1 MNKKKFIWNMLGSGI
16 YSLATVI
23 FVMLAKR
30 IVGEEAGAKFYMAF
44 TTGQMLLTIG
54 YFEIRPFQ
62 VTDVRGQYRPSE
74 YFGFRV
80 LSCAAMLVCGL
91 IVGVVYAANGK
102 ADAAGFG
109 LIMTMCALKMFD
121 GIADVFEG
129 EFQRNDRIDISGM
142 SMAFRT
148 IAVMAAFSAAAWIT
162 KNIYIASAAAM
173 TAGFIGVVGVGLVWS
188 RRFEKLSVSF
198 AADKMKSLFVNTIL
212 LFIGS
217 AMCMWLWNGTKY
229 VVEWT
234 LTDMETLVYGIVFM
248 PTMVI
253 NLGSSF
259 VFKPMLTTLARHYEN
274 REIKKFAGLMGV
286 LVAIACGLT
295 IVTFAAG
302 AWLGIPVLSWL
313 YDIDLSPYK
322 AVMLVL
328 IAAGG
333 FNAVSILFYY
343 ALTVMRLQKE
353 IFAGY
358 TISFI
363 VSIVLPVIMVRNM
376 GIMGAGWSYL
386 IVMMLLT
393 LLFAGMLYIRLIRE
407 KTENKQ
413 NMP

>member
-1 MNKKKFIWNMLGSGI
+1 MKKKQFIWNMLGSGI

-30 IVGEEAGAKFYMAF
+30 LVGEEAGAKFYMAF

-62 VTDVRGQYRPSE
+62 VTDVKQQYKAKE

-80 LSCAAMLVCGL
+80 ISSAAMLACAVVVG
-91 IVGVVYAANGK
+91 IVYVVNGK
-102 ADAAGFG
+102 ADAAGFM
-109 LIMTMCALKMFD
+109 LIITMCILKMFD
-121 GIADVFEG
+121 GVADVFEG

-148 IAVMAAFSAAAWIT
+148 MAIMAVFSIIAWVT
-162 KNIYIASAAAM
+162 RNIYAASAVAAV
-173 TAGFIGVVGVGLVWS
+173 TGLAGAAVVAVVWS
-188 RRFEKLSVSF
+188 RGFEPLSVSF
-198 AADKMKSLFVNTIL
+198 DREKMKSLFRSTIL

-234 LTDMETLVYGIVFM
+234 LTDRDTLAYGIVFM

-259 VFKPMLTTLARHYEN
+259 VFKPMLTTLARHYEQG
-274 REIKKFAGLMGV
+274 EYKAFAKLVAV
-286 LVAIACGLT
+286 LVATAVGIT
-295 IVTFAAG
+295 VVTLGAG

-313 YDIDLSPYK
+313 YDIELAPYK
-322 AVMLVL
+322 SVMLVL

-343 ALTVMRLQKE
+343 ALTVMCLQKE

-358 TISFI
+358 TITFV
-363 VSIVLPVIMVRNM
+363 VSIILPIVMVKAM
-376 GIMGAGWSYL
+376 GIAGAGTSYL

-393 LLFAGMLYIRLIRE
+393 VLFGGMLCVKLKKR
-407 KTENKQ
+407 K
-413 NMP
+413 

>member
-1 MNKKKFIWNMLGSGI
+1 MLGSGI

-30 IVGEEAGAKFYMAF
+30 LVGEEAGAKFYMAF

-62 VTDVRGQYRPSE
+62 VTDVKQQYKAKE

-80 LSCAAMLVCGL
+80 ISSAAMLACAVVVG
-91 IVGVVYAANGK
+91 IVYVVNGK
-102 ADAAGFG
+102 ADAAGFM
-109 LIMTMCALKMFD
+109 LIITMCILKMFD

-148 IAVMAAFSAAAWIT
+148 IAIMAVFSIIAWVT
-162 KNIYIASAAAM
+162 RNIYAASAVAAV
-173 TAGFIGVVGVGLVWS
+173 TGLAGAAVVAVVWS
-188 RRFEKLSVSF
+188 RGFEPLSVSF
-198 AADKMKSLFVNTIL
+198 DREKMKSLFRSTIL

-234 LTDMETLVYGIVFM
+234 LTDRDTLAYGIVFM

-259 VFKPMLTTLARHYEN
+259 VFKPMLTTLARHYEQG
-274 REIKKFAGLMGV
+274 EYKAFAKLVAV
-286 LVAIACGLT
+286 LVATAVGIT
-295 IVTFAAG
+295 VVTLGAG

-313 YDIDLSPYK
+313 YDIELAPYK
-322 AVMLVL
+322 SVMLVL

-358 TISFI
+358 TITFI
-363 VSIVLPVIMVRNM
+363 VSIILPIVMVKAM
-376 GIMGAGWSYL
+376 GIAGAGTSYL

-393 LLFAGMLYIRLIRE
+393 VLFGGMLCVKLKKR
-407 KTENKQ
+407 K
-413 NMP
+413 

>member
-1 MNKKKFIWNMLGSGI
+1 MLGSGI

-30 IVGEEAGAKFYMAF
+30 LVGEEAGAKFYMAF

-62 VTDVRGQYRPSE
+62 VTDVKQQYKAKE

-80 LSCAAMLVCGL
+80 ISSAAMLACAVVVG
-91 IVGVVYAANGK
+91 IVYVVNGK
-102 ADAAGFG
+102 ADAAGFM
-109 LIMTMCALKMFD
+109 LIITMCILKMFD
-121 GIADVFEG
+121 GVADVFEG

-148 IAVMAAFSAAAWIT
+148 IAIMAVFSIIAWVT
-162 KNIYIASAAAM
+162 RNIYAASAAAAV
-173 TAGFIGVVGVGLVWS
+173 TGLAGAAVVAVVWS
-188 RRFEKLSVSF
+188 RGFEPLLVSF
-198 AADKMKSLFVNTIL
+198 DREKMKSLFRSTIL

-234 LTDMETLVYGIVFM
+234 LTDRDTLAYGIVFM

-259 VFKPMLTTLARHYEN
+259 VFKPMLTTLARHYEQG
-274 REIKKFAGLMGV
+274 EYKAFAKLVAV
-286 LVAIACGLT
+286 LVATAVGIT
-295 IVTFAAG
+295 VVTLGAG

-313 YDIDLSPYK
+313 YDIELAPYK
-322 AVMLVL
+322 SVMLVL

-358 TISFI
+358 TITFV
-363 VSIVLPVIMVRNM
+363 VSIILPIVMVKAM
-376 GIMGAGWSYL
+376 GIAGAGTSYL

-393 LLFAGMLYIRLIRE
+393 VLFGGMLCVKLKKR
-407 KTENKQ
+407 K
-413 NMP
+413 

>member
-1 MNKKKFIWNMLGSGI
+1 MKKKQFIWNMLGSGI

-30 IVGEEAGAKFYMAF
+30 LVGEEAGAKFYMAF

-62 VTDVRGQYRPSE
+62 VTDVKQQYKAKE

-80 LSCAAMLVCGL
+80 ISSAAMLACAVVVG
-91 IVGVVYAANGK
+91 IVYVVNGK
-102 ADAAGFG
+102 ADAAGFM
-109 LIMTMCALKMFD
+109 LIITMCILKMFD

-148 IAVMAAFSAAAWIT
+148 IAIMAVFSIIAWVT
-162 KNIYIASAAAM
+162 RNIYAASAVAAV
-173 TAGFIGVVGVGLVWS
+173 TGLAGAAVVAVVWS
-188 RRFEKLSVSF
+188 RGFEPLSVSF
-198 AADKMKSLFVNTIL
+198 DREKMKSLFRSTIL

-234 LTDMETLVYGIVFM
+234 LTDRDTLAYGIVFM

-259 VFKPMLTTLARHYEN
+259 VFKPMLTTLARHYEQG
-274 REIKKFAGLMGV
+274 EYKAFAKLVAV
-286 LVAIACGLT
+286 LVATAVGIT
-295 IVTFAAG
+295 VVTLGAG

-313 YDIDLSPYK
+313 YDIELAPYK
-322 AVMLVL
+322 SVMLVL

-358 TISFI
+358 TITFV
-363 VSIVLPVIMVRNM
+363 VSIILPIVMVKAM
-376 GIMGAGWSYL
+376 GIAGAGTSYL

-393 LLFAGMLYIRLIRE
+393 VLFGGMLCVKLKKR
-407 KTENKQ
+407 K
-413 NMP
+413 

>member
-1 MNKKKFIWNMLGSGI
+1 MLGSGI

-30 IVGEEAGAKFYMAF
+30 LVGEEAGAKFYMAF

-54 YFEIRPFQ
+54 YFEIRPFH
-62 VTDVRGQYRPSE
+62 VTDVKQQYKAKE

-80 LSCAAMLVCGL
+80 ISSAAMLACAVVVG
-91 IVGVVYAANGK
+91 IVYVVNGK
-102 ADAAGFG
+102 ADAAGFM
-109 LIMTMCALKMFD
+109 LIITMCILKMFD

-148 IAVMAAFSAAAWIT
+148 MAIMAVFSIIAWVT
-162 KNIYIASAAAM
+162 RNIYAASAAAAVTGLAG
-173 TAGFIGVVGVGLVWS
+173 TAVVAVVWS
-188 RRFEKLSVSF
+188 HWFEPLSVSF
-198 AADKMKSLFVNTIL
+198 DREKMKSLFRSTIL

-234 LTDMETLVYGIVFM
+234 LTDRDTLAYGIVFM

-259 VFKPMLTTLARHYEN
+259 VFKPMLTTLARHYEQG
-274 REIKKFAGLMGV
+274 EYKAFAKLVAV
-286 LVAIACGLT
+286 LVATAVGIT
-295 IVTFAAG
+295 VVTLGAG

-313 YDIDLSPYK
+313 YDIELAPYK
-322 AVMLVL
+322 SVMLVL

-358 TISFI
+358 TITFV
-363 VSIVLPVIMVRNM
+363 VSIILPIVMVKAM
-376 GIMGAGWSYL
+376 GIAGAGTSYL

-393 LLFAGMLYIRLIRE
+393 VLFGGMLCVKLKKR
-407 KTENKQ
+407 K
-413 NMP
+413 

>member
-1 MNKKKFIWNMLGSGI
+1 MLGSGI

-30 IVGEEAGAKFYMAF
+30 LVGEEAGAKFYMAF

-54 YFEIRPFQ
+54 YFEIRPFH
-62 VTDVRGQYRPSE
+62 VTDVKQQYKAKE

-80 LSCAAMLVCGL
+80 ISSAAMLACAVVVG
-91 IVGVVYAANGK
+91 IVYVVNGK
-102 ADAAGFG
+102 ADVAGFM
-109 LIMTMCALKMFD
+109 LIITMCILKMFD

-148 IAVMAAFSAAAWIT
+148 MAIMAVFSIIAWVT
-162 KNIYIASAAAM
+162 RNIYAASAAAAVTGLAG
-173 TAGFIGVVGVGLVWS
+173 TAVVAVVWS
-188 RRFEKLSVSF
+188 RWFEPLSVSF
-198 AADKMKSLFVNTIL
+198 DREKMKSLFRSTIL

-234 LTDMETLVYGIVFM
+234 LTDRDTLAYGIVFM

-259 VFKPMLTTLARHYEN
+259 VFKPMLTTLARHYEQG
-274 REIKKFAGLMGV
+274 EYKAFAKLVAV
-286 LVAIACGLT
+286 LVATAVGIT
-295 IVTFAAG
+295 VVTLGAG

-313 YDIDLSPYK
+313 YDIELAPYK
-322 AVMLVL
+322 SVMLVL

-358 TISFI
+358 TITFVVSVILPI
-363 VSIVLPVIMVRNM
+363 VMVKAM
-376 GIMGAGWSYL
+376 GIAGAGTSYL

-393 LLFAGMLYIRLIRE
+393 ALFGGMLCVKLKKR
-407 KTENKQ
+407 K
-413 NMP
+413 

>member
-1 MNKKKFIWNMLGSGI
+1 MKKKQFIWNMLGSGI

-30 IVGEEAGAKFYMAF
+30 LVGEEAGAKFYMAF

-62 VTDVRGQYRPSE
+62 VTDVKQQYKAKE

-80 LSCAAMLVCGL
+80 ISSAAMLACAVVVG
-91 IVGVVYAANGK
+91 IVYVVNGK
-102 ADAAGFG
+102 ADVAGFV
-109 LIMTMCALKMFD
+109 LIITMCILKMFD

-148 IAVMAAFSAAAWIT
+148 MAIMAVFSIIAWVT
-162 KNIYIASAAAM
+162 RNIYAASAAAAVTGLAG
-173 TAGFIGVVGVGLVWS
+173 TAVVAVVWS
-188 RRFEKLSVSF
+188 RWFEPLSVSF
-198 AADKMKSLFVNTIL
+198 DREKMKSLFRSTIL

-234 LTDMETLVYGIVFM
+234 LTDRDTLAYGIVFM

-259 VFKPMLTTLARHYEN
+259 VFKPMLTTLARHYEQG
-274 REIKKFAGLMGV
+274 EYKAFAKLVAV
-286 LVAIACGLT
+286 LVATAVGIT
-295 IVTFAAG
+295 VVTLGAG

-313 YDIDLSPYK
+313 YDIELAPYK
-322 AVMLVL
+322 SVMLVL

-358 TISFI
+358 TITFVVSVILPI
-363 VSIVLPVIMVRNM
+363 VMVKAM
-376 GIMGAGWSYL
+376 GIAGAGTSYL

-393 LLFAGMLYIRLIRE
+393 ALFGGMLCVKLKKR
-407 KTENKQ
+407 K
-413 NMP
+413 

>member
-1 MNKKKFIWNMLGSGI
+1 MLGSGI

-62 VTDVRGQYRPSE
+62 VTDVRGQYRAEE
-74 YFGFRV
+74 YFGFRA
-80 LSCAAMLVCGL
+80 LSCSVMLLCGF
-91 IVGVVYAANGK
+91 IVGAVYVVNGR
-102 ADAAGFG
+102 ADTAGFG
-109 LIMTMCALKMFD
+109 LIMAMCILKMFD

-148 IAVMAAFSAAAWIT
+148 IAIMTAFSVAAWMT
-162 KNIYIASAAAM
+162 KNIYIASAAA
-173 TAGFIGVVGVGLVWS
+173 TVAGLIGVVCVALVWS
-188 RRFEKLSVSF
+188 RSFSKLSISF
-198 AADKMKSLFVNTIL
+198 APDKMKSLFRNTVL

-234 LTDMETLVYGIVFM
+234 LTDKETLVYGIVFM

-274 REIKKFAGLMGV
+274 RELKKFAGLMGA

-313 YDIDLSPYK
+313 YDIDLAPYK
-322 AVMLVL
+322 VVMLVL

-333 FNAVSILFYY
+333 FNAVSIIFYY
-343 ALTVMRLQKE
+343 ALTVMRLQKA
-353 IFAGY
+353 IFTGY

-376 GIMGAGWSYL
+376 GIIGAGWSYL
-386 IVMMLLT
+386 IVMLLLT
-393 LLFAGMLYIRLIRE
+393 LLFAGIFYIRLIKE
-407 KTENKQ
+407 KRK
-413 NMP
+413 

>member
-1 MNKKKFIWNMLGSGI
+1 MKKKQFIWNMLGSGI

-30 IVGEEAGAKFYMAF
+30 LVGEEAGAKFYMAF

-62 VTDVRGQYRPSE
+62 VTDVKQQYKAKE

-80 LSCAAMLVCGL
+80 ISSAAMLACAVVVG
-91 IVGVVYAANGK
+91 IVYVVNGK
-102 ADAAGFG
+102 ADAAGFM
-109 LIMTMCALKMFD
+109 LIITMCILKMFD

-148 IAVMAAFSAAAWIT
+148 MAIMAVFSVIAWVT
-162 KNIYIASAAAM
+162 RNIYAASAAAAV
-173 TAGFIGVVGVGLVWS
+173 TGLAGTEVVAVVWS
-188 RRFEKLSVSF
+188 HRFEPLSVSF
-198 AADKMKSLFVNTIL
+198 DREKMKSLFRSTIL

-234 LTDMETLVYGIVFM
+234 LTDRDTLAYGIVFM

-259 VFKPMLTTLARHYEN
+259 VFKPMLTTLARHYEQG
-274 REIKKFAGLMGV
+274 EYKAFAKLVAV
-286 LVAIACGLT
+286 LVATAVGIT
-295 IVTFAAG
+295 VVTLGAG

-313 YDIDLSPYK
+313 YDIELAPYK
-322 AVMLVL
+322 SVMLVL

-358 TISFI
+358 TITFV
-363 VSIVLPVIMVRNM
+363 VSIILPIVMVKAM
-376 GIMGAGWSYL
+376 GIAGAGTSYL

-393 LLFAGMLYIRLIRE
+393 VLFGGMLCVKLKKR
-407 KTENKQ
+407 K
-413 NMP
+413 

>member
-1 MNKKKFIWNMLGSGI
+1 MNKSKFIWNMLGSGI

-62 VTDVRGQYRPSE
+62 VTDVRGQYKPEE

-80 LSCAAMLVCGL
+80 LSCLAMLLGGAAVGL
-91 IVGVVYAANGK
+91 VYVANGK
-102 ADAAGFG
+102 ADGAGFG
-109 LIMTMCALKMFD
+109 LIMAMCILKMLD
-121 GIADVFEG
+121 GVADVFEG

-148 IAVMAAFSAAAWIT
+148 LAVMAVFSAAAWLT
-162 KNIYIASAAAM
+162 RNIYIASAAAAV
-173 TAGFIGVVGVGLVWS
+173 TGLAGVVCVVMVWS
-188 RRFEKLSVSF
+188 RSFEKLSVSF
-198 AADKMKSLFVNTIL
+198 KVDKMKSLFGSTVL
-212 LFIGS
+212 LFISS

-234 LTDMETLVYGIVFM
+234 LTDRETLVYGIVFM

-274 REIKKFAGLMGV
+274 GEYKKFAGLVGV
-286 LVAIACGLT
+286 LVAITCGLT
-295 IVTFAAG
+295 LVTLAAG

-313 YDIDLSPYK
+313 YDIDLSGYK

-358 TISFI
+358 TMTFI
-363 VSIVLPVIMVRNM
+363 VSIVLPVLMVRCM
-376 GIMGAGWSYL
+376 GIMGAGWAYL
-386 IVMMLLT
+386 IVMALLT
-393 LLFAGMLYIRLIRE
+393 VVFAGMLYTKLLAAGRR
-407 KTENKQ
+407 NR
-413 NMP
+413 

>member
-1 MNKKKFIWNMLGSGI
+1 MLGSGI

-30 IVGEEAGAKFYMAF
+30 LVGEEAGAKFYMAF

-62 VTDVRGQYRPSE
+62 VTDVKQQYKAKE

-80 LSCAAMLVCGL
+80 ISSAAMLACAVVVG
-91 IVGVVYAANGK
+91 IVYVVNGK
-102 ADAAGFG
+102 ADAAGFM
-109 LIMTMCALKMFD
+109 LIITMCILKMFD
-121 GIADVFEG
+121 GVADVFEG

-148 IAVMAAFSAAAWIT
+148 IAIMAVFSIIAWVT
-162 KNIYIASAAAM
+162 RNIYAASAVAAV
-173 TAGFIGVVGVGLVWS
+173 TGLAGAAVVAVVWS
-188 RRFEKLSVSF
+188 RGFEPLSVSF
-198 AADKMKSLFVNTIL
+198 DREKMKSLFRSTIL

-234 LTDMETLVYGIVFM
+234 LTDRDTLAYGIVFM

-259 VFKPMLTTLARHYEN
+259 VFKPMLTTLARHYEQG
-274 REIKKFAGLMGV
+274 EYKAFAKLVAV
-286 LVAIACGLT
+286 LVATAVGIT
-295 IVTFAAG
+295 VVTLGAG

-313 YDIDLSPYK
+313 YDIELAPYK
-322 AVMLVL
+322 SVMLVL

-358 TISFI
+358 TVTFV
-363 VSIVLPVIMVRNM
+363 VSIILPIVMVKAM
-376 GIMGAGWSYL
+376 GIAGAGTSYL

-393 LLFAGMLYIRLIRE
+393 VLFGGMLCVKLKKR
-407 KTENKQ
+407 K
-413 NMP
+413 

>member
-1 MNKKKFIWNMLGSGI
+1 MKKKQFIWNMLGSGI

-30 IVGEEAGAKFYMAF
+30 LVGEEAGAKFYMAF

-62 VTDVRGQYRPSE
+62 VTDVKQQYKAKE

-80 LSCAAMLVCGL
+80 ISSAAMLACAVVVG
-91 IVGVVYAANGK
+91 IVYVVNGK
-102 ADAAGFG
+102 ADAAGFM
-109 LIMTMCALKMFD
+109 LIITMCILKMFD

-148 IAVMAAFSAAAWIT
+148 MAIMAVFSIIAWVT
-162 KNIYIASAAAM
+162 RNIYAASAAAAVTGLAG
-173 TAGFIGVVGVGLVWS
+173 TAVVAVMWS
-188 RRFEKLSVSF
+188 RRFEPLSVSF
-198 AADKMKSLFVNTIL
+198 DREKMKSLFRSTIL

-234 LTDMETLVYGIVFM
+234 LTDKDTLAYGIVFM

-259 VFKPMLTTLARHYEN
+259 VFKPMLTTLARHYEQG
-274 REIKKFAGLMGV
+274 EYKAFAKLVAV
-286 LVAIACGLT
+286 LVATAVGIT
-295 IVTFAAG
+295 VVTLGAG

-313 YDIDLSPYK
+313 YDIELAPYK
-322 AVMLVL
+322 SVMLVL

-358 TISFI
+358 TITFV
-363 VSIVLPVIMVRNM
+363 VSIILPIVMVKAM
-376 GIMGAGWSYL
+376 GIAWAGTSYL

-393 LLFAGMLYIRLIRE
+393 VLFGGMLCVKLKKR
-407 KTENKQ
+407 K
-413 NMP
+413 

>member
-1 MNKKKFIWNMLGSGI
+1 MLGSGI

-30 IVGEEAGAKFYMAF
+30 LVGEEAGAKFYMAF

-54 YFEIRPFQ
+54 YFEIRPFH
-62 VTDVRGQYRPSE
+62 VTDVKQQYKAKE

-80 LSCAAMLVCGL
+80 ISSAAMLACAVVVG
-91 IVGVVYAANGK
+91 IVYVVNGK
-102 ADAAGFG
+102 ADAAGFM
-109 LIMTMCALKMFD
+109 LIITMCILKMFD

-148 IAVMAAFSAAAWIT
+148 MAIMAVFSIIAWVT
-162 KNIYIASAAAM
+162 RNIYAASAAAAVTGLAG
-173 TAGFIGVVGVGLVWS
+173 TAVVAVVWS
-188 RRFEKLSVSF
+188 RWFEPLSVSF
-198 AADKMKSLFVNTIL
+198 DREKMKSLFRSTIL

-234 LTDMETLVYGIVFM
+234 LTDRDTLAYGIVFM

-259 VFKPMLTTLARHYEN
+259 VFKPMLTTLARHYEQG
-274 REIKKFAGLMGV
+274 EYKAFAKLVAV
-286 LVAIACGLT
+286 LVATAVGIT
-295 IVTFAAG
+295 VVTLGAG
-302 AWLGIPVLSWL
+302 AWLGIPLLSWL
-313 YDIDLSPYK
+313 YDIELAPYK
-322 AVMLVL
+322 SVMLVL

-358 TISFI
+358 TITFV
-363 VSIVLPVIMVRNM
+363 VSIILPIVMVKAM
-376 GIMGAGWSYL
+376 GIAGAGTSYL

-393 LLFAGMLYIRLIRE
+393 VLFGGMLCVKLKKR
-407 KTENKQ
+407 K
-413 NMP
+413 

>member
-1 MNKKKFIWNMLGSGI
+1 MKKKQFIWNMLGSGI

-30 IVGEEAGAKFYMAF
+30 LVGEEAGAKFYMAF

-62 VTDVRGQYRPSE
+62 VTDVKQQYKAKE

-80 LSCAAMLVCGL
+80 ISSAAMLACAVVVG
-91 IVGVVYAANGK
+91 IVYVVNGK
-102 ADAAGFG
+102 ADAAGFM
-109 LIMTMCALKMFD
+109 LIITMCILKMFD
-121 GIADVFEG
+121 GVADVFEG

-148 IAVMAAFSAAAWIT
+148 IAIMAVFSIIAWVT
-162 KNIYIASAAAM
+162 RNIYAASAVAAV
-173 TAGFIGVVGVGLVWS
+173 TGLAGAAVVAVVWS
-188 RRFEKLSVSF
+188 RGFETLSVSF
-198 AADKMKSLFVNTIL
+198 DREKMKSLFRSTIL

-234 LTDMETLVYGIVFM
+234 LTDRDTLAYGIVFM

-259 VFKPMLTTLARHYEN
+259 VFKPMLTTLARHYEQG
-274 REIKKFAGLMGV
+274 EYKAFAKLVAV
-286 LVAIACGLT
+286 LVATAVGIT
-295 IVTFAAG
+295 VVTLGAG

-313 YDIDLSPYK
+313 YDIELAPYK
-322 AVMLVL
+322 SVMLVL

-358 TISFI
+358 TITFV
-363 VSIVLPVIMVRNM
+363 VSIILPIVMVKAM
-376 GIMGAGWSYL
+376 GIAGAGTSYL

-393 LLFAGMLYIRLIRE
+393 VLFGGMLCVKLKKR
-407 KTENKQ
+407 K
-413 NMP
+413 

>member
-1 MNKKKFIWNMLGSGI
+1 MKKKQFIWNMLGSGI

-30 IVGEEAGAKFYMAF
+30 LVGEEAGAKFYMAF

-62 VTDVRGQYRPSE
+62 VTDVKQQYKAKE

-80 LSCAAMLVCGL
+80 ISSAAMLACAVVVG
-91 IVGVVYAANGK
+91 IVYVVNGK
-102 ADAAGFG
+102 ADAAGFM
-109 LIMTMCALKMFD
+109 LIITMCILKMFD

-148 IAVMAAFSAAAWIT
+148 MAIMAVFSIIAWVT
-162 KNIYIASAAAM
+162 RNIYAASAAAAV
-173 TAGFIGVVGVGLVWS
+173 TGLAGTEVVAVVWS
-188 RRFEKLSVSF
+188 HRFEPLSVSF
-198 AADKMKSLFVNTIL
+198 DREKMKSLFRSTIL

-234 LTDMETLVYGIVFM
+234 LTDRDTLAYGIVFM

-259 VFKPMLTTLARHYEN
+259 VFKPMLTTLARHYEQG
-274 REIKKFAGLMGV
+274 EYKAFAKLVAV
-286 LVAIACGLT
+286 LVATAVGIT
-295 IVTFAAG
+295 VVTLGAG

-313 YDIDLSPYK
+313 YDIELAPYK
-322 AVMLVL
+322 SVMLVL

-358 TISFI
+358 TITFV
-363 VSIVLPVIMVRNM
+363 VSIILPIVMVKAM
-376 GIMGAGWSYL
+376 GIAGAGTSYL

-393 LLFAGMLYIRLIRE
+393 VLFGGMLCVKLKKR
-407 KTENKQ
+407 K
-413 NMP
+413 

>member
-1 MNKKKFIWNMLGSGI
+1 MKKKQFIWNMLGSGI

-30 IVGEEAGAKFYMAF
+30 LVGEEAGAKFYMAF

-62 VTDVRGQYRPSE
+62 VTDVKQQYKAKE

-80 LSCAAMLVCGL
+80 ISSAAMLACAVVVG
-91 IVGVVYAANGK
+91 IVYVVNGK
-102 ADAAGFG
+102 ADAAGFM
-109 LIMTMCALKMFD
+109 LIIAMCILKMFD

-148 IAVMAAFSAAAWIT
+148 IAIMAVFSIIAWVT
-162 KNIYIASAAAM
+162 RNIYAASAVAAV
-173 TAGFIGVVGVGLVWS
+173 TGLAGAAVVAVVWS
-188 RRFEKLSVSF
+188 RGFEPLSVSF
-198 AADKMKSLFVNTIL
+198 DREKMKSLFRSTIL

-234 LTDMETLVYGIVFM
+234 LTDRDTLAYGIVFM

-259 VFKPMLTTLARHYEN
+259 VFKPMLTTLARHYEQG
-274 REIKKFAGLMGV
+274 EYKAFAKLVAV
-286 LVAIACGLT
+286 LVATAVGIT
-295 IVTFAAG
+295 VVTLGAG

-313 YDIDLSPYK
+313 YDIELAPYK
-322 AVMLVL
+322 SVMLVL

-358 TISFI
+358 TITFV
-363 VSIVLPVIMVRNM
+363 VSIILPIVMVKAM
-376 GIMGAGWSYL
+376 GIAGAGTSYL

-393 LLFAGMLYIRLIRE
+393 VLFGGMLCVKLKKR
-407 KTENKQ
+407 K
-413 NMP
+413 

>member
-1 MNKKKFIWNMLGSGI
+1 MLGSGI

-30 IVGEEAGAKFYMAF
+30 LVGEEAGAKFYMAF

-62 VTDVRGQYRPSE
+62 VTDVKQQYKAKE

-80 LSCAAMLVCGL
+80 ISSAAMLACAVVVG
-91 IVGVVYAANGK
+91 IVYVVNGK
-102 ADAAGFG
+102 ADAAGFM
-109 LIMTMCALKMFD
+109 LIITMCILKMFD

-148 IAVMAAFSAAAWIT
+148 MAIMAVFSVIAWVT
-162 KNIYIASAAAM
+162 RNIYAASAAAAV
-173 TAGFIGVVGVGLVWS
+173 TGLAGTEVVAVVWS
-188 RRFEKLSVSF
+188 HRFEPLSVSF
-198 AADKMKSLFVNTIL
+198 DREKMKSLFRSTIL

-234 LTDMETLVYGIVFM
+234 LTDRDTLAYGIVFM

-259 VFKPMLTTLARHYEN
+259 VFKPMLTTLARHYEQG
-274 REIKKFAGLMGV
+274 EYKAFAKLVAV
-286 LVAIACGLT
+286 LVATAVGIT
-295 IVTFAAG
+295 VVTLGAG

-313 YDIDLSPYK
+313 YDIELAPYK
-322 AVMLVL
+322 SVMLVL

-358 TISFI
+358 TITFV
-363 VSIVLPVIMVRNM
+363 VSIILPIVMVKAM
-376 GIMGAGWSYL
+376 GIAGAGTSYL

-393 LLFAGMLYIRLIRE
+393 VLFGGMLCVKLKKR
-407 KTENKQ
+407 K
-413 NMP
+413 

>member
-1 MNKKKFIWNMLGSGI
+1 MKKKQFIWNMLGSGI

-30 IVGEEAGAKFYMAF
+30 LVGEEAGAKFYMAF

-62 VTDVRGQYRPSE
+62 VTDVKQQYKAKE

-80 LSCAAMLVCGL
+80 ISSAAMLACAVVVG
-91 IVGVVYAANGK
+91 IVYVVNGK
-102 ADAAGFG
+102 ADAAGFM
-109 LIMTMCALKMFD
+109 LIITMCILKMFD

-148 IAVMAAFSAAAWIT
+148 MAIMAVFSIIAWVT
-162 KNIYIASAAAM
+162 RNIYAASAAAAVTGLAG
-173 TAGFIGVVGVGLVWS
+173 TAVVAVVWS
-188 RRFEKLSVSF
+188 RWFEPLSVSF
-198 AADKMKSLFVNTIL
+198 DREKVKSLFRSTIL

-234 LTDMETLVYGIVFM
+234 LTDRDTLAYGIVFM

-259 VFKPMLTTLARHYEN
+259 VFKPMLTTLARHYEQG
-274 REIKKFAGLMGV
+274 EYKAFAKLVAV
-286 LVAIACGLT
+286 LVATAVGIT
-295 IVTFAAG
+295 VVTLGAG

-313 YDIDLSPYK
+313 YDIELAPYK
-322 AVMLVL
+322 SVMLVL

-358 TISFI
+358 TITFV
-363 VSIVLPVIMVRNM
+363 VSIILPIVMVKAM
-376 GIMGAGWSYL
+376 GIAGAGTSYL

-393 LLFAGMLYIRLIRE
+393 VLFGGMLCVKLKKR
-407 KTENKQ
+407 K
-413 NMP
+413 

>member
-1 MNKKKFIWNMLGSGI
+1 MLGSGI

-30 IVGEEAGAKFYMAF
+30 LVGEEAGAKFYMAF

-62 VTDVRGQYRPSE
+62 VTDVKQQYKAKE

-80 LSCAAMLVCGL
+80 ISSAAMLACAVVVG
-91 IVGVVYAANGK
+91 IVYVVNGK
-102 ADAAGFG
+102 ADAAGFM
-109 LIMTMCALKMFD
+109 LIITMCILKMFD

-148 IAVMAAFSAAAWIT
+148 MAIMAVFSIIAWVT
-162 KNIYIASAAAM
+162 RNIYAASAAAAVTGLAG
-173 TAGFIGVVGVGLVWS
+173 TAVVAVVWS
-188 RRFEKLSVSF
+188 RWFEPLSVSF
-198 AADKMKSLFVNTIL
+198 DREKMKSLFRSTIL

-234 LTDMETLVYGIVFM
+234 LTDRDTLAYGIVFM

-259 VFKPMLTTLARHYEN
+259 VFKPMLTTLARHYEQG
-274 REIKKFAGLMGV
+274 EYKAFAK
-286 LVAIACGLT
+286 LVAILVATAVGIT
-295 IVTFAAG
+295 VVTLGAG

-313 YDIDLSPYK
+313 YDIELAPYK
-322 AVMLVL
+322 SVMLVL

-358 TISFI
+358 TITFV
-363 VSIVLPVIMVRNM
+363 VSIILPIVMVKAM
-376 GIMGAGWSYL
+376 GIAGAGTSYL

-393 LLFAGMLYIRLIRE
+393 VLFGGMLCVKLKKR
-407 KTENKQ
+407 K
-413 NMP
+413 

>member
-1 MNKKKFIWNMLGSGI
+1 MG
-16 YSLATVI
+16 
-23 FVMLAKR
+23 
-30 IVGEEAGAKFYMAF
+30 
-44 TTGQMLLTIG
+44 
-54 YFEIRPFQ
+54 
-62 VTDVRGQYRPSE
+62 
-74 YFGFRV
+74 
-80 LSCAAMLVCGL
+80 
-91 IVGVVYAANGK
+91 
-102 ADAAGFG
+102 AGFG
-109 LIMTMCALKMFD
+109 LIMAMCMLKMFD

-142 SMAFRT
+142 SMTFRT
-148 IAVMAAFSAAAWIT
+148 IAIMAAFSAAAWMT
-162 KNIYIASAAAM
+162 RNIYIASAAA
-173 TAGFIGVVGVGLVWS
+173 TVAGLIGVVCVALVWS
-188 RRFEKLSVSF
+188 RRFSELSISF
-198 AADKMKSLFVNTIL
+198 AADKMKSLFKNTVL

-234 LTDMETLVYGIVFM
+234 LTDKETLVYGIVFM

-259 VFKPMLTTLARHYEN
+259 VFKPMLTTLARHYEDKKL
-274 REIKKFAGLMGV
+274 KKFAGLMGT

-313 YDIDLSPYK
+313 YDIDLAPYR
-322 AVMLVL
+322 AVMLIL

-333 FNAVSILFYY
+333 FNAVSMLFYY
-343 ALTVMRLQKE
+343 ALTVMRLLKE

-363 VSIVLPVIMVRNM
+363 VSIVLPVIMVKNM

-386 IVMMLLT
+386 IVMLLLT
-393 LLFAGMLYIRLIRE
+393 LLFAGMFYIRLISE
-407 KTENKQ
+407 KRK
-413 NMP
+413 

>member
-1 MNKKKFIWNMLGSGI
+1 MKKKQFIWNMLGSGI

-30 IVGEEAGAKFYMAF
+30 LVGEEAGAKFYMAF

-62 VTDVRGQYRPSE
+62 VTDVKQQYRAKE

-80 LSCAAMLVCGL
+80 ISSAAMLACAVVVG
-91 IVGVVYAANGK
+91 IVYVVNGK
-102 ADAAGFG
+102 ADAAGFM
-109 LIMTMCALKMFD
+109 LIITMCILKMFD
-121 GIADVFEG
+121 GVADVFEG

-148 IAVMAAFSAAAWIT
+148 IAIMAVFSIIAWVT
-162 KNIYIASAAAM
+162 RNIYAASAVAAVTGLAG
-173 TAGFIGVVGVGLVWS
+173 TAVVAVVWS
-188 RRFEKLSVSF
+188 RGFETLSVSF
-198 AADKMKSLFVNTIL
+198 DREKMKSLFRSTIL

-234 LTDMETLVYGIVFM
+234 LTDRDTLAYGIVFM

-259 VFKPMLTTLARHYEN
+259 VFKPMLTTLARHYEQG
-274 REIKKFAGLMGV
+274 EYKAFAKLVAV
-286 LVAIACGLT
+286 LVATAVGIT
-295 IVTFAAG
+295 VVTLGAG

-313 YDIDLSPYK
+313 YDIELAPYK
-322 AVMLVL
+322 SVMLVL

-358 TISFI
+358 TITFV
-363 VSIVLPVIMVRNM
+363 VSIILPIVMVKAM
-376 GIMGAGWSYL
+376 GIAGAGTSYL

-393 LLFAGMLYIRLIRE
+393 VLFGGMLCVKLKKR
-407 KTENKQ
+407 K
-413 NMP
+413 

>member
-1 MNKKKFIWNMLGSGI
+1 MLGSGI

-30 IVGEEAGAKFYMAF
+30 LVGEEAGAKFYMAF

-62 VTDVRGQYRPSE
+62 VTDVKQQYKAKE

-80 LSCAAMLVCGL
+80 ISSAAMLACAVVVG
-91 IVGVVYAANGK
+91 IVYVVNGK
-102 ADAAGFG
+102 ADAAGFM
-109 LIMTMCALKMFD
+109 LIITMCILKMFD
-121 GIADVFEG
+121 GVADVFEG

-148 IAVMAAFSAAAWIT
+148 IAIMAVFSIIAWVT
-162 KNIYIASAAAM
+162 RNIYAASAVAAV
-173 TAGFIGVVGVGLVWS
+173 TGLAGAAVVAVVWS
-188 RRFEKLSVSF
+188 RGFEPLSVSF
-198 AADKMKSLFVNTIL
+198 DREKMKSLFRSTIL

-234 LTDMETLVYGIVFM
+234 LTDRDTLAYGIVFM

-259 VFKPMLTTLARHYEN
+259 VFKPMLTTLARHYEQG
-274 REIKKFAGLMGV
+274 EYKAFAKLVAV
-286 LVAIACGLT
+286 LVATAVGIT
-295 IVTFAAG
+295 VVTLGAG

-313 YDIDLSPYK
+313 YDIELAPYK
-322 AVMLVL
+322 SVMLVL

-358 TISFI
+358 TITFV
-363 VSIVLPVIMVRNM
+363 VSIIFPIVMVKAM
-376 GIMGAGWSYL
+376 GIAGAGTSYL

-393 LLFAGMLYIRLIRE
+393 VLFGGMLCVKLKKR
-407 KTENKQ
+407 K
-413 NMP
+413 

>member
-1 MNKKKFIWNMLGSGI
+1 MLGSGI

-30 IVGEEAGAKFYMAF
+30 IVGEEAGARFYMAF

-62 VTDVRGQYRPSE
+62 VTDVRGQYKPEE

-80 LSCAAMLVCGL
+80 LSSLAMLLCG
-91 IVGVVYAANGK
+91 VGVGAVYAANGR
-102 ADAAGFG
+102 ADGAGFG
-109 LIMTMCALKMFD
+109 LIMILCILKMFD

-148 IAVMAAFSAAAWIT
+148 MAVMAVFSLAAWVT
-162 KNIYIASAAAM
+162 KNIYIASMAAAV
-173 TAGFIGVVGVGLVWS
+173 TGFVGVVCFGLVWS
-188 RRFEKLSVSF
+188 RKFERLSVSF
-198 AADKMKSLFVNTIL
+198 AADKMKSLFGSTIL

-234 LTDMETLVYGIVFM
+234 LTDKETLVYGIVFM

-274 REIKKFAGLMGV
+274 GEDKKFAGLVGI

-295 IVTFAAG
+295 LVTFAAG

-313 YDIDLSPYK
+313 YDIDLSSYK
-322 AVMLVL
+322 TVMLVL
-328 IAAGG
+328 IVAGG

-358 TISFI
+358 TITFA
-363 VSIVLPVIMVRNM
+363 VSIVLPVVMVKQM
-376 GIMGAGWSYL
+376 GIVGAGWAYL
-386 IVMMLLT
+386 IVMAVLT
-393 LLFAGMLYIRLIRE
+393 VLFAGMLYISLLRKRHSD
-407 KTENKQ
+407 KAV
-413 NMP
+413 

>member
-1 MNKKKFIWNMLGSGI
+1 MLGSGI

-30 IVGEEAGAKFYMAF
+30 LVGEEAGAKFYMAF

-62 VTDVRGQYRPSE
+62 VTDVKQQYKAKE

-80 LSCAAMLVCGL
+80 ISSAAMLACAVVVG
-91 IVGVVYAANGK
+91 IVYVVNGK
-102 ADAAGFG
+102 ADAAGFM
-109 LIMTMCALKMFD
+109 LIITMCILKMFD

-148 IAVMAAFSAAAWIT
+148 MATMAVFSIIAWVT
-162 KNIYIASAAAM
+162 RNIYAASAAAAVTGLAG
-173 TAGFIGVVGVGLVWS
+173 TAVVAVVWS
-188 RRFEKLSVSF
+188 RWFEPLSVSF
-198 AADKMKSLFVNTIL
+198 DREKVKSLFRSTIL

-234 LTDMETLVYGIVFM
+234 LADRDTLAYGIVFM

-259 VFKPMLTTLARHYEN
+259 VFKPMLTTLARHYEQG
-274 REIKKFAGLMGV
+274 EYKAFAKLVAV
-286 LVAIACGLT
+286 LVATAVGIT
-295 IVTFAAG
+295 VVTLGAG

-313 YDIDLSPYK
+313 YDIELAPYK
-322 AVMLVL
+322 SVMLVL

-358 TISFI
+358 TITFV
-363 VSIVLPVIMVRNM
+363 VSIILPIVMVKAM
-376 GIMGAGWSYL
+376 GIAGAGTSYL

-393 LLFAGMLYIRLIRE
+393 VLFGGMLCVKLKKR
-407 KTENKQ
+407 K
-413 NMP
+413 

>member
-1 MNKKKFIWNMLGSGI
+1 MLGSGI

-30 IVGEEAGAKFYMAF
+30 LVGEEAGAKFYMAF

-62 VTDVRGQYRPSE
+62 VTDVKQQYKAKE

-80 LSCAAMLVCGL
+80 ISSAAMLACAVVVG
-91 IVGVVYAANGK
+91 IVYVVNGK
-102 ADAAGFG
+102 ADAAGFM
-109 LIMTMCALKMFD
+109 LIITMCILKMFD
-121 GIADVFEG
+121 GVADVFEG

-148 IAVMAAFSAAAWIT
+148 IAIMAVFSIIAWVT
-162 KNIYIASAAAM
+162 RNIYAASAVAAVTGLAG
-173 TAGFIGVVGVGLVWS
+173 TAVVAVVWS
-188 RRFEKLSVSF
+188 RGFEPLSVSF
-198 AADKMKSLFVNTIL
+198 DREKMKSLFRSTIL

-234 LTDMETLVYGIVFM
+234 LTDRDTLAYGIVFM

-259 VFKPMLTTLARHYEN
+259 VFKPMLTTLARHYEQG
-274 REIKKFAGLMGV
+274 EYKAFAKLVAV
-286 LVAIACGLT
+286 LVATAVGIT
-295 IVTFAAG
+295 VVTLGAG

-313 YDIDLSPYK
+313 YDIELAPYK
-322 AVMLVL
+322 SVMLVL

-358 TISFI
+358 TITFI
-363 VSIVLPVIMVRNM
+363 VSIILPIVMVKAM
-376 GIMGAGWSYL
+376 GIAGAGTSYL

-393 LLFAGMLYIRLIRE
+393 VLFGGMLCVKLKKR
-407 KTENKQ
+407 K
-413 NMP
+413 

>member
-1 MNKKKFIWNMLGSGI
+1 MKKKQFIWNMLGSGI

-30 IVGEEAGAKFYMAF
+30 LVGEEAGAKFYMAF

-62 VTDVRGQYRPSE
+62 VTDVKQQYKAKE

-80 LSCAAMLVCGL
+80 ISSAAMLACAVVVG
-91 IVGVVYAANGK
+91 IVYVVNGK
-102 ADAAGFG
+102 ADAAGFM
-109 LIMTMCALKMFD
+109 LIITMCILKMFD
-121 GIADVFEG
+121 GVADVFEG

-148 IAVMAAFSAAAWIT
+148 MAIMAVFSIIAWVT
-162 KNIYIASAAAM
+162 RNIYAASAVAAVTGLAG
-173 TAGFIGVVGVGLVWS
+173 TAVVAVVWS
-188 RRFEKLSVSF
+188 RGFEPLSVSI
-198 AADKMKSLFVNTIL
+198 DREKVKSLFRSTIL

-234 LTDMETLVYGIVFM
+234 LTDRDTLAYGIVFM

-259 VFKPMLTTLARHYEN
+259 VFKPMLTTLARHYEQG
-274 REIKKFAGLMGV
+274 EYKAFAKLVAV
-286 LVAIACGLT
+286 LVSTAVGIT
-295 IVTFAAG
+295 VVTLGAG

-313 YDIDLSPYK
+313 YDIELAPYK
-322 AVMLVL
+322 SVMLVL

-358 TISFI
+358 TITFV
-363 VSIVLPVIMVRNM
+363 VSIILPIVMVKAM
-376 GIMGAGWSYL
+376 GIAGAGTSYL

-393 LLFAGMLYIRLIRE
+393 VLFGGMLCVKLKKR
-407 KTENKQ
+407 K
-413 NMP
+413 

>member
-1 MNKKKFIWNMLGSGI
+1 MKKKQFIWNMLGSGI

-30 IVGEEAGAKFYMAF
+30 LVGEEAGAKFYMAF

-62 VTDVRGQYRPSE
+62 VTDVKQQYKAKE

-80 LSCAAMLVCGL
+80 ISSAAMLACAVVVG
-91 IVGVVYAANGK
+91 IVYVVNGK
-102 ADAAGFG
+102 ADAAGFM
-109 LIMTMCALKMFD
+109 LIITMCILKMFD
-121 GIADVFEG
+121 GVADVFEG

-148 IAVMAAFSAAAWIT
+148 IAIMAVFSIIAWVT
-162 KNIYIASAAAM
+162 RNIYAASAVAAV
-173 TAGFIGVVGVGLVWS
+173 TGLAGAAVVAVVWS
-188 RRFEKLSVSF
+188 RGFEPLSVSF
-198 AADKMKSLFVNTIL
+198 DREKMKSLFRSTIL

-234 LTDMETLVYGIVFM
+234 LTDRDTLAYGIVFM

-259 VFKPMLTTLARHYEN
+259 VFKPMLTTLARHYEQG
-274 REIKKFAGLMGV
+274 EYKAFAKLVAV
-286 LVAIACGLT
+286 LVATAVGIT
-295 IVTFAAG
+295 VVTLGAG

-313 YDIDLSPYK
+313 YDIELAPYK
-322 AVMLVL
+322 SVMLVL

-358 TISFI
+358 TITFI
-363 VSIVLPVIMVRNM
+363 VSIILPIVMVKAM
-376 GIMGAGWSYL
+376 GIAGAGTSYL

-393 LLFAGMLYIRLIRE
+393 VLFGGMLCVKLKKR
-407 KTENKQ
+407 K
-413 NMP
+413 

>member
-1 MNKKKFIWNMLGSGI
+1 MLGSGI

-30 IVGEEAGAKFYMAF
+30 LVGEEAGAKFYMAF

-62 VTDVRGQYRPSE
+62 VTDVKQQYKAKE

-80 LSCAAMLVCGL
+80 ISSAAMLACAVVVG
-91 IVGVVYAANGK
+91 IVYVVNGK
-102 ADAAGFG
+102 ADAAGFM
-109 LIMTMCALKMFD
+109 LIITMCILKMFD
-121 GIADVFEG
+121 GVADVFEG
-129 EFQRNDRIDISGM
+129 EFQRNGRIDISGM

-148 IAVMAAFSAAAWIT
+148 IAIMAVFSIIAWVT
-162 KNIYIASAAAM
+162 RNIYAASAVAAV
-173 TAGFIGVVGVGLVWS
+173 TGLAGAAVVAVVWS
-188 RRFEKLSVSF
+188 RGFEPLSVSF
-198 AADKMKSLFVNTIL
+198 DREKMKSLFRSTIL

-234 LTDMETLVYGIVFM
+234 LTDRDTLAYGIVFM

-259 VFKPMLTTLARHYEN
+259 VFKPMLTTLARHYEQG
-274 REIKKFAGLMGV
+274 EYKAFAKLVAV
-286 LVAIACGLT
+286 LVATAVGIT
-295 IVTFAAG
+295 VVTLGAG

-313 YDIDLSPYK
+313 YDIELAPYK
-322 AVMLVL
+322 SVMLVL

-358 TISFI
+358 TITFI
-363 VSIVLPVIMVRNM
+363 VSIILPIVMVKAM
-376 GIMGAGWSYL
+376 GIAGAGTSYL

-393 LLFAGMLYIRLIRE
+393 VLFGGMLCVKLKKR
-407 KTENKQ
+407 K
-413 NMP
+413 

>member
-1 MNKKKFIWNMLGSGI
+1 MLGSGI

-30 IVGEEAGAKFYMAF
+30 LVGEEAGAKFYMAF

-54 YFEIRPFQ
+54 YFEIRPFH
-62 VTDVRGQYRPSE
+62 VTDVKQQYKAKE

-80 LSCAAMLVCGL
+80 ISSAAMLACAVVVG
-91 IVGVVYAANGK
+91 IVYVVNGK
-102 ADAAGFG
+102 ADAAGFM
-109 LIMTMCALKMFD
+109 LIITMCILKMFD

-148 IAVMAAFSAAAWIT
+148 MAIMAVFSIIAWVT
-162 KNIYIASAAAM
+162 RNIYVASAAAAVTGLAG
-173 TAGFIGVVGVGLVWS
+173 TAVVAVVWS
-188 RRFEKLSVSF
+188 RWFEPLSVSF
-198 AADKMKSLFVNTIL
+198 DREKMKSLFRSTIL

-234 LTDMETLVYGIVFM
+234 LTDRDTLAYGIVFM

-259 VFKPMLTTLARHYEN
+259 VFKPMLTTLARHYEQG
-274 REIKKFAGLMGV
+274 EYKAFAK
-286 LVAIACGLT
+286 LVAILVATAVGIT
-295 IVTFAAG
+295 VVTLGAG

-313 YDIDLSPYK
+313 YDIELAPYK
-322 AVMLVL
+322 SVMLVL

-358 TISFI
+358 TITFV
-363 VSIVLPVIMVRNM
+363 VSIILPIVMVKAM
-376 GIMGAGWSYL
+376 GIAGAGTSYL

-393 LLFAGMLYIRLIRE
+393 VLFGGMLCVKLKKR
-407 KTENKQ
+407 K
-413 NMP
+413 

>member
-1 MNKKKFIWNMLGSGI
+1 MLGSGI

-30 IVGEEAGAKFYMAF
+30 LVGEEAGAKFYMAF

-62 VTDVRGQYRPSE
+62 VTDVKQQYKAKE

-80 LSCAAMLVCGL
+80 ISSAAMLACAVVVG
-91 IVGVVYAANGK
+91 IVYVVNGK
-102 ADAAGFG
+102 ADAAGFM
-109 LIMTMCALKMFD
+109 LIITMCILKMFD

-148 IAVMAAFSAAAWIT
+148 MAIMAVFSIIAWVT
-162 KNIYIASAAAM
+162 RNIYAASAAAAV
-173 TAGFIGVVGVGLVWS
+173 TGLAGTEVVAVVWS
-188 RRFEKLSVSF
+188 HRFEPLSVSF
-198 AADKMKSLFVNTIL
+198 DREKMKSLFRSTIL

-234 LTDMETLVYGIVFM
+234 LTDRDTLAYGIVFM

-259 VFKPMLTTLARHYEN
+259 VFKPMLTTLARHYEQG
-274 REIKKFAGLMGV
+274 EYKAFAKLVAV
-286 LVAIACGLT
+286 LVATAVGIT
-295 IVTFAAG
+295 VVTLGAG

-313 YDIDLSPYK
+313 YDIELAPYK
-322 AVMLVL
+322 SVMLVL

-358 TISFI
+358 TITFV
-363 VSIVLPVIMVRNM
+363 VSIILPIVMVKAM
-376 GIMGAGWSYL
+376 GIAGAGTSYL

-393 LLFAGMLYIRLIRE
+393 VLFGGMLCVKLKKR
-407 KTENKQ
+407 K
-413 NMP
+413 

>member
-1 MNKKKFIWNMLGSGI
+1 MLGSGI

-30 IVGEEAGAKFYMAF
+30 LVGEEAGAKFYMAF

-54 YFEIRPFQ
+54 YFEIRPFH
-62 VTDVRGQYRPSE
+62 VTDVKQQYKAKE

-80 LSCAAMLVCGL
+80 ISSAAMLACAVVVG
-91 IVGVVYAANGK
+91 IVYVVNGK
-102 ADAAGFG
+102 ADVAGFM
-109 LIMTMCALKMFD
+109 LIITMCILKMFD

-148 IAVMAAFSAAAWIT
+148 MAIMAVFSIIAWVT
-162 KNIYIASAAAM
+162 RNIYAASAAAAVTGLAG
-173 TAGFIGVVGVGLVWS
+173 TAVVAVVWS
-188 RRFEKLSVSF
+188 RWFEPLSVSF
-198 AADKMKSLFVNTIL
+198 DREKMKSLFRSTIL

-234 LTDMETLVYGIVFM
+234 LTDRDTLAYGIVFM

-259 VFKPMLTTLARHYEN
+259 VFKPMLTTLARHYEQG
-274 REIKKFAGLMGV
+274 EYKAFAKLVAV
-286 LVAIACGLT
+286 LVATAVGIT
-295 IVTFAAG
+295 VVTLGAG

-313 YDIDLSPYK
+313 YDIELAPYK
-322 AVMLVL
+322 SVMLVL

-358 TISFI
+358 TITFVVSVILPI
-363 VSIVLPVIMVRNM
+363 VMVKAM
-376 GIMGAGWSYL
+376 GIAGAGTSYL

-393 LLFAGMLYIRLIRE
+393 VLFGGMLCVKLKKR
-407 KTENKQ
+407 K
-413 NMP
+413 

>member
-1 MNKKKFIWNMLGSGI
+1 MLGSGI

-30 IVGEEAGAKFYMAF
+30 LVGEEAGAKFYMAF

-62 VTDVRGQYRPSE
+62 VTDVKQQYKAKE

-80 LSCAAMLVCGL
+80 ISSAAMLACAVVVG
-91 IVGVVYAANGK
+91 IVYVVNGK
-102 ADAAGFG
+102 ADAAGFM
-109 LIMTMCALKMFD
+109 LIITMCILKMFD
-121 GIADVFEG
+121 GVADVFEG

-148 IAVMAAFSAAAWIT
+148 IAIMAVFSIIAWVT
-162 KNIYIASAAAM
+162 RNIYAASAVAAV
-173 TAGFIGVVGVGLVWS
+173 TGLAGAAVVAVVWS
-188 RRFEKLSVSF
+188 RGFEPLSVSF
-198 AADKMKSLFVNTIL
+198 DREKMKSLFRSTIL

-234 LTDMETLVYGIVFM
+234 LTDRDTLAYGIVFM

-259 VFKPMLTTLARHYEN
+259 VFKPMLTTLARHYEQG
-274 REIKKFAGLMGV
+274 EYKAFAKLVAV
-286 LVAIACGLT
+286 LVATAVGIT
-295 IVTFAAG
+295 VVTLGAG
-302 AWLGIPVLSWL
+302 AWLGILVLSWL
-313 YDIDLSPYK
+313 YDIELAPYK
-322 AVMLVL
+322 SVMLVL

-358 TISFI
+358 TITFV
-363 VSIVLPVIMVRNM
+363 VSIILPIVMVKAM
-376 GIMGAGWSYL
+376 GIAGAGTSYL

-393 LLFAGMLYIRLIRE
+393 VLFGGMLCVKLKKR
-407 KTENKQ
+407 K
-413 NMP
+413 

>member
-1 MNKKKFIWNMLGSGI
+1 MLGSGI

-62 VTDVRGQYRPSE
+62 VTDVKGQYKPME
-74 YFGFRV
+74 YFGFRA
-80 LSCAAMLVCGL
+80 LSSLAMLLCG
-91 IVGVVYAANGK
+91 IVVGIVYVANGR
-102 ADAAGFG
+102 ADKAGFG
-109 LIMTMCALKMFD
+109 LIMTMCILKMLD

-148 IAVMAAFSAAAWIT
+148 LAIMAVFSAVAWIT
-162 KNIYIASAAAM
+162 KNIYAASAAAAV
-173 TAGFIGVVGVGLVWS
+173 TGLAGVVCVACVWD
-188 RRFEKLSVSF
+188 RKFERLSVSF
-198 AADKMKSLFVNTIL
+198 AADKMKSLFGSTVL

-234 LTDMETLVYGIVFM
+234 LTDKETLVYGIVFM

-274 REIKKFAGLMGV
+274 GENKKFAGLVGV
-286 LVAIACGLT
+286 LVAIACALT
-295 IVTFAAG
+295 LVTFLAG

-313 YDIDLSPYK
+313 YDIDLSSYK

-353 IFAGY
+353 IFVGY
-358 TISFI
+358 TITFI
-363 VSIVLPVIMVRNM
+363 ASIVLPVLMVKRM
-376 GIMGAGWSYL
+376 GIMGAGWAYL
-386 IVMMLLT
+386 IVMATLT
-393 LLFAGMLYIRLIRE
+393 VLFAGMLYIRLIKER
-407 KTENKQ
+407 K
-413 NMP
+413 

>member
-1 MNKKKFIWNMLGSGI
+1 MLGSGI

-30 IVGEEAGAKFYMAF
+30 LVGEEAGAKFYMAF

-62 VTDVRGQYRPSE
+62 VTDVKQQYRAKE

-80 LSCAAMLVCGL
+80 ISSAAMLACAVVVG
-91 IVGVVYAANGK
+91 IVYVVNGK
-102 ADAAGFG
+102 ADAAGFM
-109 LIMTMCALKMFD
+109 LIITMCILKMFD
-121 GIADVFEG
+121 GVADVFEG

-148 IAVMAAFSAAAWIT
+148 IAIMAVFSIIAWVT
-162 KNIYIASAAAM
+162 RNIYAASAVAAV
-173 TAGFIGVVGVGLVWS
+173 TGLAGAAVVAVVWS
-188 RRFEKLSVSF
+188 RGFETLSVSF
-198 AADKMKSLFVNTIL
+198 DREKMKSLFRSTIL

-234 LTDMETLVYGIVFM
+234 LTDRDTLAYGIVFM

-259 VFKPMLTTLARHYEN
+259 VFKPMLTTLARHYEQG
-274 REIKKFAGLMGV
+274 EYKAFAKLVAV
-286 LVAIACGLT
+286 LVATAVGIT
-295 IVTFAAG
+295 VVTLGAG

-313 YDIDLSPYK
+313 YDIELAPYK
-322 AVMLVL
+322 SVMLVL

-343 ALTVMRLQKE
+343 ALTVMRLQKK

-358 TISFI
+358 TITFV
-363 VSIVLPVIMVRNM
+363 VSIILPIVMVKAM
-376 GIMGAGWSYL
+376 GIAGAGTSYL

-393 LLFAGMLYIRLIRE
+393 VLFGGMLCVKLKKR
-407 KTENKQ
+407 K
-413 NMP
+413 

>member
-1 MNKKKFIWNMLGSGI
+1 MKKKQFIWNMLGSGI

-30 IVGEEAGAKFYMAF
+30 LVGEEAGAKFYMAF

-62 VTDVRGQYRPSE
+62 VTDVKQQYRAKE

-80 LSCAAMLVCGL
+80 ISSAAMLACAVVVG
-91 IVGVVYAANGK
+91 IVYVVNGK
-102 ADAAGFG
+102 ADAAGFM
-109 LIMTMCALKMFD
+109 LIITMCILKMFD
-121 GIADVFEG
+121 GVADVFEG

-148 IAVMAAFSAAAWIT
+148 IAIMVVFSIIAWVT
-162 KNIYIASAAAM
+162 RNIYAASAVAAV
-173 TAGFIGVVGVGLVWS
+173 TGLAGAAVVAVVWS
-188 RRFEKLSVSF
+188 RGFEPLSVSF
-198 AADKMKSLFVNTIL
+198 DREKMKSLFRSTIL

-234 LTDMETLVYGIVFM
+234 LTDRDTLAYGIVFM

-259 VFKPMLTTLARHYEN
+259 VFKPMLTTLARHYEQG
-274 REIKKFAGLMGV
+274 EYKAFAKLVAV
-286 LVAIACGLT
+286 LVATAVGIT
-295 IVTFAAG
+295 VVTLGAG

-313 YDIDLSPYK
+313 YDIELAPYK
-322 AVMLVL
+322 SVMLVL

-358 TISFI
+358 TITFV
-363 VSIVLPVIMVRNM
+363 VSIIFPIVMVKAM
-376 GIMGAGWSYL
+376 GIAGAGTSYL

-393 LLFAGMLYIRLIRE
+393 VLFGGMLCVKLKKR
-407 KTENKQ
+407 K
-413 NMP
+413 

>member
-1 MNKKKFIWNMLGSGI
+1 MKKKQFIWNMLGSGI

-30 IVGEEAGAKFYMAF
+30 LVGEEAGAKFYMAF

-62 VTDVRGQYRPSE
+62 VTDVKQQYKAKE
-74 YFGFRV
+74 YFGFRAI
-80 LSCAAMLVCGL
+80 SSAAMLACAVVVG
-91 IVGVVYAANGK
+91 IVYVVNGK
-102 ADAAGFG
+102 ADAAGFM
-109 LIMTMCALKMFD
+109 LIITMCILKMFD

-148 IAVMAAFSAAAWIT
+148 IAIMAVFSIIAWVT
-162 KNIYIASAAAM
+162 RNIYAASAVAAV
-173 TAGFIGVVGVGLVWS
+173 TGLAGAAVVAVVWS
-188 RRFEKLSVSF
+188 RGFEPLSVSF
-198 AADKMKSLFVNTIL
+198 DREKMKSLFRSTIL

-234 LTDMETLVYGIVFM
+234 LTDRDTLAYGIVFM

-259 VFKPMLTTLARHYEN
+259 VFKPMLTTLARHYEQG
-274 REIKKFAGLMGV
+274 EYKAFAKLVAV
-286 LVAIACGLT
+286 LVATAVGIT
-295 IVTFAAG
+295 VVTLGAG

-313 YDIDLSPYK
+313 YDIELAPYK
-322 AVMLVL
+322 SVMLVL

-358 TISFI
+358 TVTFV
-363 VSIVLPVIMVRNM
+363 VSIILPIVMVKAM
-376 GIMGAGWSYL
+376 GISGAGTSYL

-393 LLFAGMLYIRLIRE
+393 VLFGGMLCVKLKKR
-407 KTENKQ
+407 K
-413 NMP
+413 

>member
-1 MNKKKFIWNMLGSGI
+1 MLGSGI

-30 IVGEEAGAKFYMAF
+30 LVGEEAGAKFYMAF

-62 VTDVRGQYRPSE
+62 VTDVKQQYKAKE

-80 LSCAAMLVCGL
+80 ISSAAMLACAVVVG
-91 IVGVVYAANGK
+91 IVYVVNGK
-102 ADAAGFG
+102 ADVAGFV
-109 LIMTMCALKMFD
+109 LIITMCILKMFD

-148 IAVMAAFSAAAWIT
+148 MAIMAVFSIIAWVT
-162 KNIYIASAAAM
+162 RNIYAASAAAAVTGLAG
-173 TAGFIGVVGVGLVWS
+173 TAVVAVVWS
-188 RRFEKLSVSF
+188 RWFEPLSVSF
-198 AADKMKSLFVNTIL
+198 DREKMKSLFRSTIL

-234 LTDMETLVYGIVFM
+234 LTDRDTLAYGIVFM

-259 VFKPMLTTLARHYEN
+259 VFKPMLTTLARHYEQG
-274 REIKKFAGLMGV
+274 EYKAFAKLVAV
-286 LVAIACGLT
+286 LVATAVGIT
-295 IVTFAAG
+295 VVTLGAG

-313 YDIDLSPYK
+313 YDIELAPYK
-322 AVMLVL
+322 SVMLVL

-358 TISFI
+358 TITFVVSVILPI
-363 VSIVLPVIMVRNM
+363 VMVKAM
-376 GIMGAGWSYL
+376 GIAGAGTSYL

-393 LLFAGMLYIRLIRE
+393 ALFGGMLCVKLKKR
-407 KTENKQ
+407 K
-413 NMP
+413 

>member
-1 MNKKKFIWNMLGSGI
+1 MLGSGI

-30 IVGEEAGAKFYMAF
+30 LVGEEAGAKFYMAF

-54 YFEIRPFQ
+54 YFEIRPFH
-62 VTDVRGQYRPSE
+62 VTDVKQQYKAKE

-80 LSCAAMLVCGL
+80 ISSAAMLACAVVVG
-91 IVGVVYAANGK
+91 IVYVVNGK
-102 ADAAGFG
+102 ADAAGFM
-109 LIMTMCALKMFD
+109 LIITMCILKMFD

-148 IAVMAAFSAAAWIT
+148 MAIMAVFSIIAWVT
-162 KNIYIASAAAM
+162 RNIYAASAAAAVTGLAG
-173 TAGFIGVVGVGLVWS
+173 TAVVAVVWS
-188 RRFEKLSVSF
+188 RWFEPLSVSF
-198 AADKMKSLFVNTIL
+198 DREKMKSLFRSTIL

-234 LTDMETLVYGIVFM
+234 LTDRDTLAYGIVFM

-259 VFKPMLTTLARHYEN
+259 VFKPMLTTLARNYEQG
-274 REIKKFAGLMGV
+274 EYKAFAKLVAV
-286 LVAIACGLT
+286 LVATAVGIT
-295 IVTFAAG
+295 VVTLGAG

-313 YDIDLSPYK
+313 YDIELAPYK
-322 AVMLVL
+322 SVMLVL

-358 TISFI
+358 TITFV
-363 VSIVLPVIMVRNM
+363 VSIILPIVMVKAM
-376 GIMGAGWSYL
+376 GIAGAGTSYL

-393 LLFAGMLYIRLIRE
+393 VLFGGMLCVKLKKR
-407 KTENKQ
+407 K
-413 NMP
+413 